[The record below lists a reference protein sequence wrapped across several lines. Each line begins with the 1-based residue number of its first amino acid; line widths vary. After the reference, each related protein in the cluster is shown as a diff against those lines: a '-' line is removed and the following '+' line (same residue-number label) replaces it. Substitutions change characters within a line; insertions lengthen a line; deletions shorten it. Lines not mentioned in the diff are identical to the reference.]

1 MNKDMN
7 KNLKDINSPHPN
19 PPLVKGQEQRVGLS
33 YTKTQKLITAL
44 YIVTDIIDKEEP
56 IRNKLRTLGVEIL
69 SDTSSMSKMPFD
81 TVKVDQVLSF
91 LNIASAMNFISE
103 MNYTIL
109 KKEFLE
115 LKASIQ
121 EYTVKPTWLEEF
133 LEEGFPSLLSKEE
146 GNLNSKGHIRIGVQK
161 GSTLLKALN
170 KVEGMRALS
179 DTKLSRRRVDVFFIL
194 KKERR
199 DNIINIIKNNGG
211 SSTIKDIK
219 AKTNTGVQ
227 GSLTCS
233 EKTLQRELMSMIKDG
248 VLNKTGKKRWSRYFI
263 MG

>member
-1 MNKDMN
+1 MN
-7 KNLKDINSPHPN
+7 KNLRDINSHIPN
-19 PPLVKGQEQRVGLS
+19 LPLVNGEEQGRGLS

-44 YIVTDIIDKEEP
+44 YMVTDIIDKEEP
-56 IRNKLRTLGVEIL
+56 IRNKLRTLGGEIL
-69 SDTSSMSKMPFD
+69 SDTISISPLSRMPLD
-81 TVKVDQVLSF
+81 RKIQEVLSF

-115 LKASIQ
+115 LKASIE
-121 EYTVKPTWLEEF
+121 EYTDKKPTWLEEF
-133 LEEGFPSLLSKEE
+133 LEEGFPILSKEK
-146 GNLNSKGHIRIGVQK
+146 GNLNSKGHVRIGVQK
-161 GSTLLKALN
+161 GNLLKAMN
-170 KVEGMRALS
+170 KVDGIRALS
-179 DTKLSRRRVDVFFIL
+179 DTKLSRTRVDVFLIL

-227 GSLTCS
+227 GSLACS
-233 EKTLQRELMSMIKDG
+233 EKTLQRELMSMIKDD
-248 VLNKTGKKRWSRYFI
+248 VLNKTGKKRWSRYFLKT
-263 MG
+263 